1 MDYMIEHNIPHLQQE
16 AGISRSPAV
25 LNFID
30 YFILTQRDGG
40 IKRKMCD
47 FHIKIHVLVSVTV
60 HTPPKSSVLRTITR
74 FAMHRNGKNAVDCGE
89 KLIFQRVAPC
99 NSGFSWK
106 LRTKTPRGTQP

>member
-1 MDYMIEHNIPHLQQE
+1 MAVEKAGLPGFYGGKGAQYQNFRILIIYGVNSMDYMIEHNIPHLQQE
-16 AGISRSPAV
+16 AGISRSPAA

-60 HTPPKSSVLRTITR
+60 HTPPKSGAL
-74 FAMHRNGKNAVDCGE
+74 
-89 KLIFQRVAPC
+89 
-99 NSGFSWK
+99 
-106 LRTKTPRGTQP
+106 

>member
-1 MDYMIEHNIPHLQQE
+1 MAVEKAGLPGFYGGKGAQYQNFRILIIYGVNSMDYMIEHNIPHLQQE

-47 FHIKIHVLVSVTV
+47 FHIKIHVLVSVTHPAQKRRAV
-60 HTPPKSSVLRTITR
+60 NNNTLRDAQKR
-74 FAMHRNGKNAVDCGE
+74 QKR
-89 KLIFQRVAPC
+89 R
-99 NSGFSWK
+99 
-106 LRTKTPRGTQP
+106 